1 MNCLIIPHIR
11 IQNANALSSPYTVGF
26 PAVTAWLGAV
36 HALERR
42 LYGVLQGVAFTSVG
56 IVAHDCNLHTYRGP
70 GDFMSS
76 IVGTANPL
84 DEKGERPSFIE
95 EARIHLEVS
104 LVIELSGGFRESMRN
119 SLPAVVSKRFS
130 RMKLAGGDILGF
142 KAPRIVTVNQ
152 PVELLRILGPVYALI
167 ERRDLMQEA
176 MQAGTDAL
184 DALIDLLAVHHRCEE
199 AGDEIQWETSRA
211 QEGWVVPVA
220 IGFFGISDLG
230 KAKNQ
235 RDPDTP
241 HRFAESV
248 VTVGEFKMP
257 HRLPNLDEMLWEYR
271 YDEDASLYL
280 CETKTTN
287 KE

>member
-1 MNCLIIPHIR
+1 MNCLIIPNIR

-56 IVAHDCNLHTYRGP
+56 IVSHDCNLHTYRGP

-84 DEKGERPSFIE
+84 DDKGERPSFIE

-119 SLPAVVSKRFS
+119 SLPAIVSKQFS

-142 KAPRIVTVNQ
+142 EAPGIVTVNQ
-152 PVELLRILGPVYALI
+152 PVELLRILGPGYALI

-176 MQAGTDAL
+176 MQAGADAL
-184 DALIDLLAVHHRCEE
+184 DALIDLLAIHHRCEE
-199 AGDEIQWETSRA
+199 AGDAIQWETSRA
-211 QEGWVVPVA
+211 QEGWIVPVA

-235 RDPDTP
+235 RDPHTP

-248 VTVGEFKMP
+248 VTAGEFKMP
-257 HRLPNLDEMLWEYR
+257 HRLSNLDEMLWEYR
-271 YDEDASLYL
+271 YDKDASLYL